1 MYVLKYKKKYSKSSR
16 KVRKNLK
23 LSTIQAKLLEK
34 NETDLSYY

>member
-1 MYVLKYKKKYSKSSR
+1 MYVLKYKKEFR
-16 KVRKNLK
+16 KVPEKWKKNLK